1 MAAQMPIEEKVM
13 RADFVIDNDGDLER
27 TRAQV
32 RRVWKSWRGPAGLT
46 GAAGAGHGA
55 AERHT
60 NGPGRREDGCID
72 RQQPR
77 EQSSMV
83 GAGAGAAGRQRFSNR
98 PRLLFAIDYTGEI
111 AAAAAAYGLDPL
123 LVAAVVKVES
133 GFNERARSPKGAL
146 GLMQVMPET
155 GAWVARQLS
164 WPEFHPDMLYDPERN
179 LTIGTWY
186 LRHLANTFDGNLV
199 VALAAYNAGQTRV
212 QQWLAEQRWDGRE
225 ETLADIPFGET
236 RRYVR
241 RVLDTMDTYI
251 WLYDHGREQFRIR
264 PNRTKRQGGG
274 SGRPAAGL
282 PPGQGRARCGH
293 GIAFA
298 GRRGGVPG
306 GPDPAVSLGY
316 P

>member
-1 MAAQMPIEEKVM
+1 LTDNSHASKVLWLALALVLLAAALFK
-13 RADFVIDNDGDLER
+13 
-27 TRAQV
+27 
-32 RRVWKSWRGPAGLT
+32 PAL
-46 GAAGAGHGA
+46 
-55 AERHT
+55 
-60 NGPGRREDGCID
+60 
-72 RQQPR
+72 
-77 EQSSMV
+77 
-83 GAGAGAAGRQRFSNR
+83 
-98 PRLLFAIDYTGEI
+98 RLLFAIDYTEEI

-251 WLYDHGREQFRIR
+251 WLYDHGREQVS
-264 PNRTKRQGGG
+264 N
-274 SGRPAAGL
+274 PAE
-282 PPGQGRARCGH
+282 
-293 GIAFA
+293 
-298 GRRGGVPG
+298 
-306 GPDPAVSLGY
+306 SN
-316 P
+316 

>member
-1 MAAQMPIEEKVM
+1 
-13 RADFVIDNDGDLER
+13 
-27 TRAQV
+27 
-32 RRVWKSWRGPAGLT
+32 
-46 GAAGAGHGA
+46 
-55 AERHT
+55 
-60 NGPGRREDGCID
+60 
-72 RQQPR
+72 
-77 EQSSMV
+77 
-83 GAGAGAAGRQRFSNR
+83 
-98 PRLLFAIDYTGEI
+98 
-111 AAAAAAYGLDPL
+111 
-123 LVAAVVKVES
+123 
-133 GFNERARSPKGAL
+133 KGAL

-251 WLYDHGREQFRIR
+251 WLYDHGREQVSNPAESNDTARRRKRR
-264 PNRTKRQGGG
+264 PSGG
-274 SGRPAAGL
+274 PAAGAREGPVWAWNCVRWPTWRRAGWTRPSGFTRL
-282 PPGQGRARCGH
+282 PMKKAPQALR
-293 GIAFA
+293 
-298 GRRGGVPG
+298 PT
-306 GPDPAVSLGY
+306 STS
-316 P
+316 

>member
-1 MAAQMPIEEKVM
+1 MA
-13 RADFVIDNDGDLER
+13 
-27 TRAQV
+27 
-32 RRVWKSWRGPAGLT
+32 RRNAAYEWAGT
-46 GAAGAGHGA
+46 
-55 AERHT
+55 
-60 NGPGRREDGCID
+60 
-72 RQQPR
+72 
-77 EQSSMV
+77 
-83 GAGAGAAGRQRFSNR
+83 AGRMAVLTDNSHASKVLWLALALVLLAAALFK
-98 PRLLFAIDYTGEI
+98 PALRLLFAIDYTEEI

-199 VALAAYNAGQTRV
+199 VALAAYNAGQTWV

-251 WLYDHGREQFRIR
+251 WLYDHGREQVS
-264 PNRTKRQGGG
+264 N
-274 SGRPAAGL
+274 PAE
-282 PPGQGRARCGH
+282 
-293 GIAFA
+293 
-298 GRRGGVPG
+298 
-306 GPDPAVSLGY
+306 SN
-316 P
+316 